1 MCGEGDC
8 GSAGVD
14 DRRSFHHREHEQ
26 QRQQPQPAA
35 PRAGRRVAAEAARTE
50 AGRPRHGPAEALL
63 QNPVRRVRHCQTR
76 RRAAPAAARRRAA
89 ADRGAADRGAALGGI
104 SGASN
109 RAILG
114 GRNRGGPA
122 PGGAGP
128 TTPGPAPPT
137 APHRSPRPGGVPTR
151 PPAPLG
157 RPEAGRRPRRRLLSA
172 RLPLKNGSGRRNGR
186 PPAPAGQGGG
196 AGGRFG
202 RWGAPGGHPGPGGGA
217 RPSGASV
224 SGPARGCAGRDFGRF
239 TCLKLRG
246 IVLAPPMAAPPI
258 TRWQARHTPGP
269 RARRAPPYPLTF
281 FWRETAVQRPHQCR
295 TRAFMPKLRSISAPF
310 RAHFA

>member
-35 PRAGRRVAAEAARTE
+35 PRAGRRVS
-50 AGRPRHGPAEALL
+50 
-63 QNPVRRVRHCQTR
+63 
-76 RRAAPAAARRRAA
+76 
-89 ADRGAADRGAALGGI
+89 
-104 SGASN
+104 SGSS
-109 RAILG
+109 
-114 GRNRGGPA
+114 
-122 PGGAGP
+122 P

-202 RWGAPGGHPGPGGGA
+202 RWGAPGGHPGPGGGGGA